1 MILNACWLITVKVL
15 KSYLLIISYFKKNT
29 IKYNI
34 LSGLKSPDKMRN
46 ADTFRIPANMKK
58 KSKITVTT

>member
-29 IKYNI
+29 IKYI
-34 LSGLKSPDKMRN
+34 IFLSENEEGPIP
-46 ADTFRIPANMKK
+46 FRIPANMKK
-58 KSKITVTT
+58 EI